1 VDILFLALI
10 GVFLVLTL
18 ALVAGCAALE
28 RKK

>member
-1 VDILFLALI
+1 VDLLFLASI
-10 GVFLVLTL
+10 GVFLLLTL